1 MMTQTTAQTQDQAD
15 YDAAA
20 IAIASLVRLF
30 VYRHGTKYGHA
41 AVEAL
46 ASLYDSGDQARHY
59 YHAVLDAL
67 PIHVAAAFRDGVYM
81 PVLSVT
87 DPEYPTETGRKVDAA
102 KLAGSAMSFCQLSGA
117 AEDRVETFM
126 SYLLEGLDAGER
138 VDTERSR
145 SAPATLNVLAVARA
159 MRERGERRPAYQ
171 LFELAETTGII
182 SRA

>member
-1 MMTQTTAQTQDQAD
+1 MMTQTTAQTQEQAD

-20 IAIASLVRLF
+20 ITIASLVRFF

-41 AVEAL
+41 AAEAL
-46 ASLYDSGDQARHY
+46 ASLVDSEAQARHY
-59 YHAVLDAL
+59 YRAALDAL
-67 PIHVAAAFRDGVYM
+67 PGHMAAAFRAAVYM

-126 SYLLEGLDAGER
+126 SYLLEGPDAGGR
-138 VDTERSR
+138 VDTERTR
-145 SAPATLNVLAVARA
+145 PAPSTLNVLAVARA
-159 MRERGERRPAYQ
+159 MRQSGERRPAYQ